1 MPARHGGR
9 FAAMP
14 ARHGE
19 RVQSLDA
26 LPSGDEVPEGV
37 AGDHAFHLTALENV
51 ACRIPSFDI
60 ENRRRCLR

>member
-19 RVQSLDA
+19 QVLFLDA
-26 LPSGDEVPEGV
+26 SPSVDEVPEGV
-37 AGDHAFHLTALENV
+37 AGDHAFHLAALEEV
-51 ACRIPSFDI
+51 ACRIPNFDI